1 LGANSGIIWPLSRE
15 NQKRRMEMKRT
26 REELK
31 AEMMA
36 EMEVEIDRL
45 LDWHERAETPTLAEI
60 EEAVLEVRQ
69 RMGQRMTGA
78 VVTEQE
84 AVHPVPGPA
93 CPTCEREIHH
103 KGMKTV
109 TVTGRTGEMQ
119 VERAYYHCRGCRR
132 GLFPPG

>member
-1 LGANSGIIWPLSRE
+1 MWPLSRE

-26 REELK
+26 GEELK

-36 EMEVEIDRL
+36 EMEEEVDRL

-60 EEAVLEVRQ
+60 EEAVIEVRQ

-84 AVHPVPGPA
+84 AVHPVPGPR
-93 CPTCEREIHH
+93 CPTCEREMHY
-103 KGMKTV
+103 KGMKMV

-119 VERAYYHCRGCRR
+119 VERAYYHCRHCRR
-132 GLFPPG
+132 GFFPPG